1 MKAKVMFFRQ
11 GRKTQKPRHFIL
23 DAGFKS
29 RAEALKLLGKA
40 VEWKSPKSKII
51 KGKITSAHGNKG
63 LIRAVF
69 EKGLPGQAI
78 NTDCEIK

>member
-1 MKAKVMFFRQ
+1 MKAKVIQFRQ
-11 GRKTQKPRHFIL
+11 GRKTQKSRHFII
-23 DAGFKS
+23 DANLKD
-29 RAEALKLLGKA
+29 RKEALSFIGKA
-40 VEWKSPKSKII
+40 VEWKSPSGKIL

-78 NTDCEIK
+78 NNEVEIK